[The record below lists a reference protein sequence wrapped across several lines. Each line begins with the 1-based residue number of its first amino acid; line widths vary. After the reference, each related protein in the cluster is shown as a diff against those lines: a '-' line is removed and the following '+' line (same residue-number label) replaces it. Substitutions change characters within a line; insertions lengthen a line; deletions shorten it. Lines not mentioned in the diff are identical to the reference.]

1 MRNRDWSSVVCSS
14 ERATP
19 ARLLDH
25 AQQKTVD
32 LSGVEILILDEADR
46 MLDMGFIRDIRRI
59 LALLPKTRQNLL
71 FSATFSD
78 DIRQLSRTVP
88 NNPEEIAVERRTTTT
103 EQVVQRVGVE
113 RKSVV
118 EGKGGG

>member
-1 MRNRDWSSVVCSS
+1 MFGDVNINPQSGALRKPVDILV
-14 ERATP
+14 ATP
-19 ARLLDH
+19 GRLLDH

-59 LALLPKTRQNLL
+59 LALLPKNRQNLL

-78 DIRQLSRTVP
+78 DIQIGRASCR
-88 NNPEEIAVERRTTTT
+88 ERVC
-103 EQVVQRVGVE
+103 QYV
-113 RKSVV
+113 
-118 EGKGGG
+118 